1 MMKSNIMSVLV
12 LVLFAF
18 VSLVDLSPSGTK
30 KDNGGKIEF
39 DHERNEGYIDLV
51 ANERVQDGP
60 DNALG
65 PDPDPAKCICKGTG
79 IITHGDGHQT
89 PCPYHGHDESG
100 DVEPNWKCKCDSEK
114 KGTYCGCK
122 EEHGRCDC
130 DKHNVK
136 KKECS
141 K

>member
-51 ANERVQDGP
+51 ANERVQDG
-60 DNALG
+60 
-65 PDPDPAKCICKGTG
+65 
-79 IITHGDGHQT
+79 
-89 PCPYHGHDESG
+89 HDESG